1 MKVSRSIQL
10 LVTSQPT
17 YNLGQNKWKTQTLPS
32 PKIKNGKLL
41 VFALFAVSSLIW
53 GERSLLFHFILSK
66 IVATRRFSP
75 IEKLTN

>member
-1 MKVSRSIQL
+1 MEN
-10 LVTSQPT
+10 PDPPFP
-17 YNLGQNKWKTQTLPS
+17 QNQKWEIARFCPFRGFILD
-32 PKIKNGKLL
+32 L
-41 VFALFAVSSLIW
+41 